1 MTSARASDSQR
12 PVAGGEWP
20 GKRFGLPESGTRSM
34 ARYGRRLAAFAID
47 VSLAAIISWLFFDYG
62 RYTSL
67 IIFIVLQIIFLALLS
82 GSIGHLLLGIRL
94 VPLKGGVIGVWR
106 PAVRTVL
113 LSIVI
118 PAVVTDRDKRGMHD
132 RIAGTILVR
141 K

>member
-1 MTSARASDSQR
+1 
-12 PVAGGEWP
+12 
-20 GKRFGLPESGTRSM
+20 M